1 MTFLLLSLQTMMPP
15 LSPTCRISIQTK
27 IKIVFSI
34 EPFLGSFSPSA
45 SNTSKLLWTCFILLQ
60 GPRVYPF
67 TAQLTVCCLL
77 MTLCNTC
84 SSPLYVQP
92 TLAKHWTDHPYCVT
106 SGTLTLQLE
115 FSHVQLNIPN
125 GKPYATC
132 TPVRTIHITVFTWH
146 SLKFI
151 KQQTTFSIWPTTKS
165 DLTPCVINYLLSS
178 KQSNNTHSH
187 GILPTTKYGPPY
199 WFFKTLI

>member
-1 MTFLLLSLQTMMPP
+1 MPP

-67 TAQLTVCCLL
+67 TAQLTACCLH

-84 SSPLYVQP
+84 SSPFIRSTNFGK
-92 TLAKHWTDHPYCVT
+92 TLDRPSILCYIWDFNPPI
-106 SGTLTLQLE
+106 GIL
-115 FSHVQLNIPN
+115 
-125 GKPYATC
+125 TC
-132 TPVRTIHITVFTWH
+132 TTKHSKRQTLCNMYSCSYYPYHCFHLAFFEIYQTANNFFHLTNHQIRFDTLCDQLPVKLQTIKQHTFTWH
-146 SLKFI
+146 SAS
-151 KQQTTFSIWPTTKS
+151 T
-165 DLTPCVINYLLSS
+165 
-178 KQSNNTHSH
+178 
-187 GILPTTKYGPPY
+187 
-199 WFFKTLI
+199 

>member
-1 MTFLLLSLQTMMPP
+1 MVP
-15 LSPTCRISIQTK
+15 
-27 IKIVFSI
+27 
-34 EPFLGSFSPSA
+34 SPSA
-45 SNTSKLLWTCFILLQ
+45 SNIPNPFWTCFTVYSLLSSFQCFILLQ

-151 KQQTTFSIWPTTKS
+151 KQQTTFSIWPTTIS

-187 GILPTTKYGPPY
+187 GILPTTKYGPPTDSS
-199 WFFKTLI
+199 KP